1 MLGNTDKNYY
11 FFLRRFL
18 SFGSTIGD
26 LFTRLSKSSLTPIL
40 ATLSRLESLFFML
53 NYSLTLSKEMKEE
66 LEALQEDFVPDDP
79 METEI
84 RDFFDSTKEN
94 YVYVSMLFYKALEHN
109 RNFDNTKQ

>member
-1 MLGNTDKNYY
+1 MLGNTNKNYY

-18 SFGSTIGD
+18 PFGSMIGD

-53 NYSLTLSKEMKEE
+53 SYSLTLSKEMKEE

-79 METEI
+79 MENRETG
-84 RDFFDSTKEN
+84 RDKER
-94 YVYVSMLFYKALEHN
+94 H
-109 RNFDNTKQ
+109 